1 MIPIIQP
8 LFGPEEQAAVAAVLR
23 SGWVVQGPR
32 VEAFEGDLAAIGGT
46 DHAVAVSS
54 GTAGLHLALLAANVH
69 PGDDVIVPSLSFI
82 ATANAVWMAGARP
95 VFADVAPDLPN
106 VTPDSVDRVWTPRT
120 RAVMAVHQLGV
131 PFDRQEM
138 RRLCHERGAV
148 LIEDAA
154 CALGSLHK
162 GEAIAADAEFAVFSF
177 HPRKVIT
184 TGEGGAILTNN
195 AEHADRLRRLRNH
208 GMSIA
213 ADQRHAGGKR
223 EQYLEPAWNFR
234 MTDLQAA
241 IGVEQLRKLGEIV
254 ERRRLLAA
262 RYEELLASCYEVAP
276 LQPRPDD
283 LWNVQT
289 YCVCVAPGQGEP
301 AARRDEVL
309 KRLNDAGIGARRGI
323 LAAHLEP
330 AWHDLLRDPL
340 PYTEAWA
347 AQSLALPLY
356 HGMSDD
362 DQQQVAAA
370 LVHALQQVP

>member
-8 LFGPEEQAAVAAVLR
+8 VFGPEELAAVAAVLK

-32 VEAFEGDLAAIGGT
+32 VEAFENDLAAIGGA

-54 GTAGLHLALLAANVH
+54 GTAGLHLALIAANVRA
-69 PGDDVIVPSLSFI
+69 GDDVIVPSLSFI
-82 ATANAVWMAGARP
+82 ATTNAVWMVGANP

-106 VTPDSVDRVWTPRT
+106 ITPDSVDRVWTPQT
-120 RAVMAVHQLGV
+120 RAVIAVHQLGV

-138 RRLCHERGAV
+138 RRLCHDRGAV

-162 GEAIAADAEFAVFSF
+162 GEAIAQDAEFSVFSF

-195 AEHADRLRRLRNH
+195 PEHAERLRRLRQH

-213 ADQRHAGGKR
+213 ADQRHQGGKR

-241 IGVEQLRKLGEIV
+241 VGVEQLRRLGEII

-262 RYEELLASCYEVAP
+262 RYEVLLAKCYEVAP
-276 LQPRPDD
+276 LQPRADD
-283 LWNVQT
+283 HWNVQT
-289 YCVCVAPGQGEP
+289 FCVCVSPGQGDP
-301 AARRDEVL
+301 ATRRDEVL
-309 KRLNDAGIGARRGI
+309 RRLNDQGIGARRGI

-356 HGMSDD
+356 HNLSDD
-362 DQQQVAAA
+362 EQQQVVDA
-370 LVHALQQVP
+370 LVEALGHVP

>member
-32 VEAFEGDLAAIGGT
+32 VEAFESDLAAIGGAEY
-46 DHAVAVSS
+46 AVAVSS
-54 GTAGLHLALLAANVH
+54 GTAGLHLSLLAANVH

-82 ATANAVWMAGARP
+82 ATANAAWMAGARP

-106 VTPDSVDRVWTPRT
+106 VTPDSVDRVWTPQT
-120 RAVMAVHQLGV
+120 RAVIAVHQLGV

-138 RRLCHERGAV
+138 RRLCHDRGAV

-195 AEHADRLRRLRNH
+195 PEHAERLRRLRNH

-234 MTDLQAA
+234 MTDIQAA
-241 IGVEQLRKLGEIV
+241 IGGEQLRKLGEIV
-254 ERRRLLAA
+254 ERRRLLAT
-262 RYEELLASCYEVAP
+262 RYEELLATCYEVAP
-276 LQPRPDD
+276 LQPRADD
-283 LWNVQT
+283 HWNVQT

-309 KRLNDAGIGARRGI
+309 RRLNEQGIGARRGI

-347 AQSLALPLY
+347 AQSLALPLF
-356 HGMSDD
+356 HGMTDD
-362 DQQQVAAA
+362 DQQQVAGA
-370 LVHALQQVP
+370 LVEALQQVP